1 MHLFINNLSEDTL
14 IKRVILVNII
24 FLLWI
29 SVYFDNLSYSQWII
43 PPMPSPLPNAS
54 ICCTNNINKSDI
66 KPPQITIATE
76 KLFEG
81 NNVLKLKILDDSP
94 LKKRGLNYTMGNN
107 MVTTYLAK
115 EHNNEYRA
123 LVKVYP
129 PSSKIIVTAVDTND
143 NVARLVKVLEVKN
156 GFGNLIENFTNLN
169 FWKNLIFG
177 DFKN

>member
-1 MHLFINNLSEDTL
+1 MLLFVDNLLSASRMKQTGL
-14 IKRVILVNII
+14 IVTIILI
-24 FLLWI
+24 WI
-29 SVYFDNLSYSQWII
+29 SSYVNNLSYSQWII

-54 ICCTNNINKSDI
+54 VCCPNYINKSDI
-66 KPPQITIATE
+66 YPPQITITTE

-94 LKKRGLNYTMGNN
+94 LKKRSLNYTNGNN

-123 LVKVYP
+123 LVKVNP
-129 PSSKIIVTAVDTND
+129 PSSKIIVTAVDVND

-156 GFGNLIENFTNLN
+156 GFSEIISNFTNLS
-169 FWKNLIFG
+169 FWKDLLFG
-177 DFKN
+177 GSKN

>member
-1 MHLFINNLSEDTL
+1 MQLFINNLSYGAL
-14 IKRVILVNII
+14 IKRIILII
-24 FLLWI
+24 IIILLWI
-29 SVYFDNLSYSQWII
+29 PIYVDNLSYSQWII
-43 PPMPSPLPNAS
+43 PPMPSPLPNPS
-54 ICCTNNINKSDI
+54 ICCINNINKSDI
-66 KPPQITIATE
+66 KPPQITITTE

-94 LKKRGLNYTMGNN
+94 LKKRGINYTMGSN

-123 LVKVYP
+123 LVKANP
-129 PSSKIIVTAVDTND
+129 PSSKIIVTAVDMND

-156 GFGNLIENFTNLN
+156 GFGNIITNIINPN
-169 FWKNLIFG
+169 FWKNLIYG

>member
-1 MHLFINNLSEDTL
+1 MLLYFNDFLSAYRIIQIGL
-14 IKRVILVNII
+14 IVTIILI
-24 FLLWI
+24 WI
-29 SVYFDNLSYSQWII
+29 SPYVNNLSYSQWII

-54 ICCTNNINKSDI
+54 VCCPNDINKSDI
-66 KPPQITIATE
+66 YPPRITITTE

-94 LKKRGLNYTMGNN
+94 LKKRSLNYTNGNN

-123 LVKVYP
+123 LVKVNP
-129 PSSKIIVTAVDTND
+129 PSSKIIVTVVDMND

-156 GFGNLIENFTNLN
+156 GFSDIIKNLTNLI
-169 FWKNLIFG
+169 FWKNLLFG
-177 DFKN
+177 GTRN